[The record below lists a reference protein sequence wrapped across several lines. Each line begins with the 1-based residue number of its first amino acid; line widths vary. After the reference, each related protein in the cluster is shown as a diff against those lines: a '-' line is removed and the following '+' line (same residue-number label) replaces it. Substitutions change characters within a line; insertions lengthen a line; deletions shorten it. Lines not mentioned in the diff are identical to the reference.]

1 MVFLQLPKVTKKTPQ
16 KEGQFLFHVD
26 LDCFFAAVEIREDPS
41 LIGKPVAVGGDRETR
56 RGVVTSCNYIARKF
70 GLHAGMPINKA
81 LDLCPDLITTGRHH
95 SLYRDVS
102 DNIMSILSSY
112 TDQIRVASIDE
123 AYLNLT
129 TEVETE
135 YQGDPLPLAKKMK
148 QEIYEAEQI
157 NCSIGIGPNTT
168 IAKIATGE
176 AKPNGIKY
184 VPQEK
189 IKEFLTPL
197 SVRKMSGIGPKT
209 TESLKRKHGIE
220 TIGQIIAVG
229 DEVEMLRKFGDL
241 GKFFYRIISG
251 KGRTI
256 IKPINTYGGKSI
268 SNGRT
273 FWGQLDDGE
282 QITAEKILPKLIDNV
297 HDRLMKKNFKYKTV
311 TLAVRLQDNFQN
323 INRSRSFLAAND
335 DKERLKT
342 TVYEILDE
350 IKQAYNNAPI
360 RKVAVRVSNF
370 TKQDPLQKN
379 ITDFF
384 KS

>member
-1 MVFLQLPKVTKKTPQ
+1 MVFLQLPKVTKKTQ
-16 KEGQFLFHVD
+16 QREGQFLYHVD
-26 LDCFFAAVEIREDPS
+26 LDCFFAAVEIREDPE
-41 LIGKPVAVGGDRETR
+41 LAEKPVAVGGNRETR
-56 RGVVTSCNYIARKF
+56 RGVITSCNYIARKF

-81 LDLCPDLITTGRHH
+81 LDLCPDLICTGRHH

-112 TDQIRVASIDE
+112 TDEIRVASIDE

-129 TEVETE
+129 SEVENE
-135 YQGDPLPLAKKMK
+135 YDGDPLPLAKQMK
-148 QEIYEAEQI
+148 TEIYEAEQI
-157 NCSIGIGPNTT
+157 NSSIGIGPNTT

-176 AKPNGIKY
+176 AKPDGIKY
-184 VPQEK
+184 IPPEK
-189 IKEFLTPL
+189 IIEFLTPL

-209 TESLKRKHGIE
+209 TESLKRRHGIE
-220 TIGQIIAVG
+220 TIGQIIAIG

-256 IKPINTYGGKSI
+256 INPINTYGAKSI

-273 FWGQLDDGE
+273 FWGQMDDGE
-282 QITAEKILPKLIDNV
+282 QVTPEKILPKLIDSV
-297 HDRLMKKNFKYKTV
+297 HDRLVKKNFKYKTI

-335 DKERLKT
+335 DKERIKT
-342 TVYEILDE
+342 TIYEILDE
-350 IKQAYNNAPI
+350 VKHEHNNAPI

-370 TKQDPLQKN
+370 TKQDPLQKT
-379 ITDFF
+379 ITEYFQ
-384 KS
+384 S

>member
-1 MVFLQLPKVTKKTPQ
+1 MVFLQLPKVTKKTQ
-16 KEGQFLFHVD
+16 QREGQFLYHVD
-26 LDCFFAAVEIREDPS
+26 LDCFFAAVEIREDPE
-41 LIGKPVAVGGDRETR
+41 LAGKPVAVGGNRETR
-56 RGVVTSCNYIARKF
+56 RGVITSCNYIARKF

-81 LDLCPDLITTGRHH
+81 LDLCPDLICTGRHH

-112 TDQIRVASIDE
+112 TDEIRVASIDE

-129 TEVETE
+129 SEVENE
-135 YQGDPLPLAKKMK
+135 YDGDPLPLAKQMK
-148 QEIYEAEQI
+148 TEINEAEQI
-157 NCSIGIGPNTT
+157 NSSIGIGPNTT

-176 AKPNGIKY
+176 AKPDGIKF
-184 VPQEK
+184 VPPEK
-189 IKEFLTPL
+189 IIDFLTPL

-209 TESLKRKHGIE
+209 TERLKRRHGIE
-220 TIGQIIAVG
+220 TIGQIIAIG
-229 DEVEMLRKFGDL
+229 DEVEILRKFGDL

-251 KGRTI
+251 RGRTI
-256 IKPINTYGGKSI
+256 INPINTYGAKSI

-273 FWGQLDDGE
+273 FWGQMDDGE
-282 QITAEKILPKLIDNV
+282 QVTPEKILPKLIDSV
-297 HDRLMKKNFKYKTV
+297 HDRLVKKNFKYKTI

-335 DKERLKT
+335 DKERIKT

-350 IKQAYNNAPI
+350 VKHAHNNAPI

-370 TKQDPLQKN
+370 TKQDPLQKT
-379 ITDFF
+379 ITEFF

>member
-16 KEGQFLFHVD
+16 REGQFLFHVD
-26 LDCFFAAVEIREDPS
+26 LDCFFAAVEIREDPE
-41 LIGKPVAVGGDRETR
+41 LEGKPVAVGGNRETR

-81 LDLCPDLITTGRHH
+81 LDLCPDLICTGRHH

-112 TDQIRVASIDE
+112 TDEIRVASIDE

-129 TEVETE
+129 SEVENV
-135 YQGDPLPLAKKMK
+135 YDGDPLPLAKQMK
-148 QEIYEAEQI
+148 TEIYEAEQI
-157 NCSIGIGPNTT
+157 NSSIGIGPNTT

-176 AKPNGIKY
+176 AKPDGIKY
-184 VPQEK
+184 VPPEK
-189 IKEFLTPL
+189 IIDFLTPL
-197 SVRKMSGIGPKT
+197 SIRKMSGIGPKT
-209 TESLKRKHGIE
+209 TESLKRRHGIE

-251 KGRTI
+251 RGRTI
-256 IKPINTYGGKSI
+256 IKPINTYGAKSI

-273 FWGQLDDGE
+273 FWGQMDDGE
-282 QITAEKILPKLIDNV
+282 QVTPEKILPKLIDSV
-297 HDRLMKKNFKYKTV
+297 HDRLVKKNFKYKTV

-335 DKERLKT
+335 DKERIKT
-342 TVYEILDE
+342 TVYEILE
-350 IKQAYNNAPI
+350 EVRHAHNNAPI
-360 RKVAVRVSNF
+360 RKVA
-370 TKQDPLQKN
+370 
-379 ITDFF
+379 
-384 KS
+384 

>member
-1 MVFLQLPKVTKKTPQ
+1 MVFLQLPKITKKTLQ
-16 KEGQFLFHVD
+16 REGQFLFHVD
-26 LDCFFAAVEIREDPS
+26 LDCFFAAVEIREDPE
-41 LIGKPVAVGGDRETR
+41 LEGKPVAVGGNRETR

-81 LDLCPDLITTGRHH
+81 LDLCPDLFCTSRHH

-112 TDQIRVASIDE
+112 TDQFRVASIDE

-129 TEVETE
+129 FEVENE
-135 YQGDPLPLAKKMK
+135 YNGDPLPLAKKMK
-148 QEIYEAEQI
+148 KEIYEAEQI
-157 NCSIGIGPNTT
+157 NSSIGIGSNTT

-176 AKPNGIKY
+176 AKPDGIKY
-184 VPQEK
+184 VLPDK
-189 IKEFLTPL
+189 IIDFLTPL

-209 TESLKRKHGIE
+209 TESLKKRHGIE
-220 TIGQIIAVG
+220 TIGQIIAIG
-229 DEVEMLRKFGDL
+229 SEVEMIRKFGGL

-256 IKPINTYGGKSI
+256 IEPINTYGAKSI

-282 QITAEKILPKLIDNV
+282 RVTAEKILPKLIDSV
-297 HDRLMKKNFKYKTV
+297 HDRLVKKSFKYKTV

-323 INRSRSFLAAND
+323 INRSRSFSAAND
-335 DKERLKT
+335 DKERIKT
-342 TVYEILDE
+342 TVYEILSE
-350 IKQAYNNAPI
+350 VKHTYNNAPI

-370 TKQDPLQKN
+370 IKQDPLQKT
-379 ITDFF
+379 ITEFF
-384 KS
+384 ES